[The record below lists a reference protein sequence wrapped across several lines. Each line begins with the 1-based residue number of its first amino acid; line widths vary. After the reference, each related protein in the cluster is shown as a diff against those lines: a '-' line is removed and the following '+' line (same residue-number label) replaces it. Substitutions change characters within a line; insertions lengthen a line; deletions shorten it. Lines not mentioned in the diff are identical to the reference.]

1 MAFENIAKFINS
13 SAANEPYGKE
23 IRAVCPECGP
33 DRKKKNHKT
42 LSVSVKDR
50 HALFLCHH
58 CEAKGRVNFDQEDW
72 MNSDFIPT
80 SKSNVVRIDDA
91 SLNTSKLPKMDD
103 VPDEYIQW
111 MKDVRGIS
119 RETCDKAGLV
129 ASDIWMRGAG
139 DEVSCIGFPYSH
151 KDGSVAVKWRD
162 MEKNFSQ
169 TGSAKE
175 LWRIDQFDGGDL
187 IICEGEMDAL
197 SYMEAGVPA
206 VSVPNGAPSKASVGV
221 SSKKYE
227 YLFDAREKI
236 NASDRVIIASDS
248 DEPGSILSEEI
259 VRRIGKAKCWVVSY
273 PDGCKDAND
282 VLVKHGVDE
291 LRSTLVRAT
300 PWPVSGIRDAK
311 EFRETAISLYTD
323 GMDRGVSLGVP
334 LLDDIYRVNPQ
345 TLTICTGIPGSGKSS
360 FLTWLSVSLAS
371 KTGWGSVILSAET
384 PTEIHVL
391 QMAAIY
397 LGKPFNGEFKMS
409 EAELNIALDW
419 VQNNFTFLDTSD
431 TTINSV
437 LDRAAISIMRTGARI
452 VQIDPYNFLTTA
464 EDGVEGVLQINKL
477 LVGLKQFSE
486 QHDCAVI
493 LCAHPTKMYR
503 APDGSTPSPSGY
515 DVAGSSAFFNI
526 ADAGLT
532 GDREGPGQSK
542 IRCWKSRFPW
552 IGSVGSCVLDFNPLT
567 GGFSTPLFGAEHG
580 QKKSYK
586 KPEENFDDFDI

>member
-1 MAFENIAKFINS
+1 LDSIAKFINS
-13 SAANEPYGKE
+13 SVSNRVPCGKE
-23 IRAVCPECGP
+23 IRVVCPECGP
-33 DRKKKNHKT
+33 DRKKQGHKT
-42 LSVSVKDR
+42 LSVSVR
-50 HALFLCHH
+50 ESHALFLCHH
-58 CEAKGRVNFDQEDW
+58 CDAKGRVNFGQRHSVHPESRS
-72 MNSDFIPT
+72 NK
-80 SKSNVVRIDDA
+80 KSNVVHIEDV
-91 SLNTSKLPKMDD
+91 NTTPSKLPKMDGIS
-103 VPDEYIQW
+103 DEYIGW
-111 MKDVRGIS
+111 MAEHRGIS
-119 RETCDKAGLV
+119 EDTCLKAGLV
-129 ASDIWMRGAG
+129 TAGIWMRGAG
-139 DEVSCIGFPYSH
+139 AEVSCMGFPYSH
-151 KDGSVAVKWRD
+151 SDGSVSVKWRD
-162 MEKNFSQ
+162 TDKNFSQ

-175 LWRIDQFDGGDL
+175 LWRINEFDGGDL

-197 SYMEAGVPA
+197 SYQEAGVFA
-206 VSVPNGAPSKASVGV
+206 VSVPNGAPNKASVGV

-227 YLFDAREKI
+227 YLFDARDKI
-236 NASDRVIIASDS
+236 NSADRVIIASDS
-248 DEPGSILSEEI
+248 DEPGALLSEEI

-311 EFRETAISLYTD
+311 EFRESAISLYTD
-323 GMDRGVSLGVP
+323 GMDHGVSLGLP
-334 LLDDIYRVNPQ
+334 DLDKVYRVNPQ

-397 LGKPFNGEFKMS
+397 LGKPFSGEFKMS

-419 VQNNFTFLDTSD
+419 VQSNFTFLDTSD
-431 TTINSV
+431 TTIKSV
-437 LDRAAISIMRTGARI
+437 LDRAAISILRTGARI

-464 EDGVEGVLQINKL
+464 EDGIEGVLQINKL

-532 GDREGPGQSK
+532 VDREEQGKSK
-542 IRCWKSRFPW
+542 ITCWKSRFPW
-552 IGSVGSCVLDFNPLT
+552 IGSVGSCVLEFNPLT
-567 GGFSTPLFGAEHG
+567 GGFSTPLFGSEHG

>member
-1 MAFENIAKFINS
+1 MDSIAKFINS
-13 SAANEPYGKE
+13 SVSNEPYGKE
-23 IRAVCPECGP
+23 IRVVCPECGP
-33 DRKKKNHKT
+33 DRKKQGHKT
-42 LSVSVKDR
+42 LSVSVKDS

-58 CEAKGRVNFDQEDW
+58 CDVKGRVNFDQGDNL
-72 MNSDFIPT
+72 NSDF
-80 SKSNVVRIDDA
+80 SSSKKSNVVHIEDV
-91 SLNTSKLPKMDD
+91 SPVPSKLPPMAEIS
-103 VPDEYIQW
+103 DEYIEW
-111 MKDVRGIS
+111 MFEKRGIS
-119 RETCDKAGLV
+119 KDTCSSAGLV
-129 ASDIWMRGAG
+129 TADVWMRGAG
-139 DEVSCIGFPYSH
+139 SEVSCMGFPYSNS
-151 KDGSVAVKWRD
+151 DGSVAVKWRD
-162 MEKNFSQ
+162 TDKNFSQ

-175 LWRIDQFDGGDL
+175 LWRINEFDGGDL

-197 SYMEAGVPA
+197 SYQEAGVFA
-206 VSVPNGAPSKASVGV
+206 VSVPNGAPHKASVGV

-227 YLFDAREKI
+227 YLFDARDKI
-236 NASDRVIIASDS
+236 NAADRVIIASDA
-248 DEPGSILSEEI
+248 DAPGALLSEEI

-282 VLVKHGVDE
+282 VLVKHGGDE
-291 LRSTLVRAT
+291 LLSTLVRAT

-311 EFRETAISLYTD
+311 EFRESAISLYTD
-323 GMDRGVSLGVP
+323 GMDHGVSLGLP
-334 LLDDIYRVNPQ
+334 DLDEVYRVNPQ

-397 LGKPFNGEFKMS
+397 LGKPFSGEFKMS

-419 VQNNFTFLDTSD
+419 VQSNFTFLDTSD
-431 TTINSV
+431 TTIKSV

-503 APDGSTPSPSGY
+503 SPDGSTPSPSGY
-515 DVAGSSAFFNI
+515 DVSGSSAFFNI

-532 GDREGPGQSK
+532 VDREENGRSK
-542 IRCWKSRFPW
+542 ITCWKSRFPW
-552 IGSVGSCVLDFNPLT
+552 IGSVGSCVLEFNPLT
-567 GGFSTPLFGAEHG
+567 GGFSTPLFGAAYG
-580 QKKSYK
+580 KKKSQG

>member
-1 MAFENIAKFINS
+1 
-13 SAANEPYGKE
+13 
-23 IRAVCPECGP
+23 
-33 DRKKKNHKT
+33 
-42 LSVSVKDR
+42 
-50 HALFLCHH
+50 
-58 CEAKGRVNFDQEDW
+58 
-72 MNSDFIPT
+72 
-80 SKSNVVRIDDA
+80 
-91 SLNTSKLPKMDD
+91 
-103 VPDEYIQW
+103 
-111 MKDVRGIS
+111 
-119 RETCDKAGLV
+119 
-129 ASDIWMRGAG
+129 MRGAG
-139 DEVSCIGFPYSH
+139 AEVSCMGFPYSH
-151 KDGSVAVKWRD
+151 SDGSVSVKWRD
-162 MEKNFSQ
+162 TDKNFSQ

-175 LWRIDQFDGGDL
+175 LWRINEFDGGDL

-197 SYMEAGVPA
+197 SYQEAGVFA

-227 YLFDAREKI
+227 YLFDARDKI
-236 NASDRVIIASDS
+236 NSADRVIIASDS
-248 DEPGSILSEEI
+248 DEPGALLSEEI

-311 EFRETAISLYTD
+311 EFRESAISLYTD
-323 GMDRGVSLGVP
+323 GMDHGVSLGLP
-334 LLDDIYRVNPQ
+334 DLDKVYRVNPQ

-397 LGKPFNGEFKMS
+397 LGKPFSGEFKMS

-419 VQNNFTFLDTSD
+419 VQSNFTFLDTSD
-431 TTINSV
+431 TTIKSV
-437 LDRAAISIMRTGARI
+437 LDRAAISILRTGARI

-464 EDGVEGVLQINKL
+464 EDGIEGVLQINKL

-532 GDREGPGQSK
+532 VDREEQGKSK
-542 IRCWKSRFPW
+542 ITCWKSRFPW
-552 IGSVGSCVLDFNPLT
+552 IGSVGSCVLEFNPLT
-567 GGFSTPLFGAEHG
+567 GGFSTPLFGSEHG

>member
-1 MAFENIAKFINS
+1 M
-13 SAANEPYGKE
+13 
-23 IRAVCPECGP
+23 VCPECGP
-33 DRKKKNHKT
+33 DRKKQGHKT
-42 LSVSVKDR
+42 LSVSVKES

-58 CEAKGRVNFDQEDW
+58 CDAKGRVNFGQGDNV
-72 MNSDFIPT
+72 NSDF
-80 SKSNVVRIDDA
+80 SSSKKSNVVHIEDV
-91 SLNTSKLPKMDD
+91 NPVPFKLPPMDD
-103 VPDEYIQW
+103 LTNEYIEW
-111 MKDVRGIS
+111 LSEHRGIS
-119 RETCDKAGLV
+119 KDTCLEAGLV
-129 ASDIWMRGAG
+129 TSDIWVRGVGA
-139 DEVSCIGFPYSH
+139 EVSCMGFPYSH
-151 KDGSVAVKWRD
+151 SDGSVAVKWRD
-162 MEKNFSQ
+162 TDKNFSQ

-175 LWRIDQFDGGDL
+175 LWRINEFDGGDL

-197 SYMEAGVPA
+197 SYQEAGVFA
-206 VSVPNGAPSKASVGV
+206 VSVPNGAPSKASVGT

-227 YLFDAREKI
+227 YLFDARDKI
-236 NASDRVIIASDS
+236 NAADRVIIASDN
-248 DEPGSILSEEI
+248 DAPGALLSEEI

-273 PDGCKDAND
+273 PEGCKDAND
-282 VLVKHGVDE
+282 VLVKHGGDE
-291 LRSTLVRAT
+291 LLSTLVRAT

-323 GMDRGVSLGVP
+323 GMDHGVSLGLP
-334 LLDDIYRVNPQ
+334 DLDEVYRVNPQ

-397 LGKPFNGEFKMS
+397 LGKPFSGEFRMS

-431 TTINSV
+431 TTIKSV

-464 EDGVEGVLQINKL
+464 EDGIEGVLQINKL

-503 APDGSTPSPSGY
+503 SPDGSTPSPSGY
-515 DVAGSSAFFNI
+515 DVSGSSAFFNI

-532 GDREGPGQSK
+532 VDREENGRSK
-542 IRCWKSRFPW
+542 ITCWKSRFPW
-552 IGSVGSCVLDFNPLT
+552 IGSVGSCVLEFNPLT
-567 GGFSTPLFGAEHG
+567 GSFSTPLFGAAYG
-580 QKKSYK
+580 KKKSYG

>member
-1 MAFENIAKFINS
+1 MDSIARFINS
-13 SAANEPYGKE
+13 SVSNEPYGKE
-23 IRAVCPECGP
+23 IRVVCPECGP
-33 DRKKKNHKT
+33 DRKKQGHKT
-42 LSVSVKDR
+42 LSVSVKDS

-58 CEAKGRVNFDQEDW
+58 CDAKGRVNFDQGDNV
-72 MNSDFIPT
+72 NSDF
-80 SKSNVVRIDDA
+80 SSSKKSNVVHIEDVTPVTPR
-91 SLNTSKLPKMDD
+91 LPPMAEISG
-103 VPDEYIQW
+103 EYIKW
-111 MKDVRGIS
+111 MHNERGIS
-119 RETCDKAGLV
+119 KDTCLSAGLV
-129 ASDIWMRGAG
+129 TADVWMRAVGS
-139 DEVSCIGFPYSH
+139 EVSCMGFPYSNS
-151 KDGSVAVKWRD
+151 DGSVAVKWRD
-162 MEKNFSQ
+162 TDKNFSQ
-169 TGSAKE
+169 TGSARE
-175 LWRIDQFDGGDL
+175 LWRINEFDGGDL

-197 SYMEAGVPA
+197 SYQEAGVFA
-206 VSVPNGAPSKASVGV
+206 VSVPNGAPNKASVGV

-227 YLFDAREKI
+227 YLFDARDKI
-236 NASDRVIIASDS
+236 NAADRVIIASDA
-248 DEPGSILSEEI
+248 DAPGALLSEEI

-282 VLVKHGVDE
+282 VLVNHGGDE
-291 LRSTLVRAT
+291 LLSTLVRAT

-311 EFRETAISLYTD
+311 EFRESAISLYTD
-323 GMDRGVSLGVP
+323 GMDHGVSLGLP
-334 LLDDIYRVNPQ
+334 DLDEVYRVNPQ

-397 LGKPFNGEFKMS
+397 LGKPFSGEFKMS

-419 VQNNFTFLDTSD
+419 VQSNFTFLDTSD
-431 TTINSV
+431 TTIKSV

-464 EDGVEGVLQINKL
+464 EDGIEGVLQINKL

-515 DVAGSSAFFNI
+515 DVSGSSAFFNI

-532 GDREGPGQSK
+532 VDREENGRSK
-542 IRCWKSRFPW
+542 ITCWKSRFPW
-552 IGSVGSCVLDFNPLT
+552 IGSVGSCVLEFNPLT
-567 GGFSTPLFGAEHG
+567 GGFSTPLFGASYG
-580 QKKSYK
+580 KQKIYG